1 VNAFEIAQLPEIRLP
16 FAVRGDL
23 DRKGGIERGFGG
35 PSRSFADPPILC
47 VEVIILRGRS
57 SGYRRKPVFRRWTTR
72 KRAGVVFTTLT
83 GAARPDDR
91 FVVRLNHAETPGAK
105 TSEMLWSFHHMEDA
119 MELKDQTDHIALLS
133 LMITGVLTKRLVETG
148 QLDQQ
153 TAEHVH
159 RLVQGV
165 RIHSTNAG
173 LTDLNVLFDNIDAV
187 LVARRTEA

>member
-1 VNAFEIAQLPEIRLP
+1 
-16 FAVRGDL
+16 
-23 DRKGGIERGFGG
+23 
-35 PSRSFADPPILC
+35 
-47 VEVIILRGRS
+47 
-57 SGYRRKPVFRRWTTR
+57 
-72 KRAGVVFTTLT
+72 
-83 GAARPDDR
+83 
-91 FVVRLNHAETPGAK
+91 
-105 TSEMLWSFHHMEDA
+105 MEDT

-133 LMITGVLTKRLVETG
+133 LMITGVLTKRLIETG

-187 LVARRTEA
+187 LVARRTEV